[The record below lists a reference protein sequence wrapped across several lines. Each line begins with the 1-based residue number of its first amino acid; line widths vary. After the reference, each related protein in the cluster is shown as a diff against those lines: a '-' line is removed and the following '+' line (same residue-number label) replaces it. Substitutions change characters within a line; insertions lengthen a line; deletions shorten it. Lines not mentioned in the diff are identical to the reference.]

1 MKYNT
6 QKLYDLPEGNRQ
18 EDAPR
23 RVEKKKKRRRKWLWL
38 TLLTVLILAGVA
50 AALLWDANAFD
61 GLRRSLLYARAEK
74 DETGCAKLYSYD
86 SDEARCFA
94 PLGGSLAI
102 LSEGRLQVLN
112 EHSEVAYSAT
122 VHFLAPALSA
132 NGDTAVGYDIGGDT
146 VYVLSPLGL
155 RWQKTV
161 PGAVL
166 EASVA
171 DNGNVVVC
179 HEQSGHKGAVTVYD
193 SVGEPVFAYG
203 SASRFLMTGALS
215 RDGNTLAAITM
226 GQETGVFES
235 FLTLYRTDSDKAV
248 ASAAV
253 CPGIVYDLCPFDS
266 GFCAV
271 AEEGLYWLDKNGTAT
286 ATYPYNGLFLRRCQ
300 VSDGNFAAVLL
311 SRYRTGSETELI
323 TVDGEGNELG
333 GITLSREVLDLSASG
348 RYVAVLCT
356 DRLIIYDKFLTE
368 LASLPFVSQTRAVF
382 MRSDGSAVMAGAD
395 SASLY
400 LP

>member
-6 QKLYDLPEGNRQ
+6 QKIYELPEGNRQ

-23 RVEKKKKRRRKWLWL
+23 RVAKKRRRRKWLWL
-38 TLLTVLILAGVA
+38 TLLTLLILAGVA
-50 AALLWDANAFD
+50 LALLWDANEFD
-61 GLRRSLLYARAEK
+61 GLRRSVIYARAEK

-112 EHSEVAYSAT
+112 ERSEVAYSTT
-122 VHFLAPALSA
+122 VHCLNPALVS
-132 NGDTAVGYDIGGDT
+132 NGDTAVAYDIGT
-146 VYVLSPLGL
+146 KEVYALSPLGL
-155 RWQKTV
+155 RWHKTM

-166 EASVA
+166 EASIA
-171 DNGNVVVC
+171 DNGYVLIC

-193 SVGEPVFAYG
+193 GAGEPVFSFG
-203 SASRFLMTGALS
+203 SSSRFMMTAALVGS
-215 RDGNTLAAITM
+215 GGTLGVVTM
-226 GQETGVFES
+226 GQETGIFES

-248 ASAAV
+248 ATNPI
-253 CPGIVYDLCPFDS
+253 CPGLIYDLAPFGS

-271 AEEGLYWLDKNGTAT
+271 AEEGLYWLDKNGSAV
-286 ATYPYNGLFLRRCQ
+286 AEYPYNGLFLRRCA
-300 VSDGNFAAVLL
+300 VSDGSFAAVLL

-333 GITLSREVLDLSASG
+333 GVRLQREVLDISAQG
-348 RYVAVLCT
+348 RYIAVLCT

-368 LASLPFVSQTRAVF
+368 LASLPSVSHTRAIF
-382 MRSDGSAVMAGAD
+382 MRADGSAVLAGSD